1 MAHAGR
7 PGAIPA
13 RRQIS
18 TRALV
23 LPSRCGS
30 QGPGAR
36 PGGAAQPTEPL
47 VGIFDD
53 RDLDRVAAA
62 LGIILGTDSM
72 LALTDGVGLSADD
85 AKTVMLDA
93 ARWLL
98 AGAIAELDEAPHGR

>member
-1 MAHAGR
+1 M
-7 PGAIPA
+7 
-13 RRQIS
+13 
-18 TRALV
+18 
-23 LPSRCGS
+23 
-30 QGPGAR
+30 
-36 PGGAAQPTEPL
+36 
-47 VGIFDD
+47 
-53 RDLDRVAAA
+53 AAA